1 MPEGLNKDGGINF
14 SRKRNFEDKPKEENE
29 DLSKYLLGREIE
41 EEPKVEE
48 PEIDEEYLARQER
61 LEQKLKTAKTV
72 NYSGFAVNGASIGV
86 MLYGVHNVIMDP
98 NTLELINLIETT
110 FGIEIPYERFI
121 ELVEAWKTQ
130 LISMAGS
137 IQVGFVYYQQTRQR
151 MKNMDREDLFGF
163 MNDEL
168 GKL

>member
-1 MPEGLNKDGGINF
+1 MLGGLNKDGGINF
-14 SRKRNFEDKPKEENE
+14 ERKKNFGTKNEEPE
-29 DLSKYLLGREIE
+29 ELIE
-41 EEPKVEE
+41 ELEVEE
-48 PEIDEEYLARQER
+48 PEIDEEQLARQAR
-61 LEQKLKTAKTV
+61 LEAKLKTAKTV

-86 MLYGVHNVIMDP
+86 MLFGVHNVIMDP

-121 ELVEAWKTQ
+121 ELVEAWKAQ
-130 LISMAGS
+130 LISMAGT

-151 MKNMDREDLFGF
+151 MKNMDTEDTWAF

>member
-1 MPEGLNKDGGINF
+1 MKEGISF
-14 SRKRNFEDKPKEENE
+14 TRKRNFGNEDVVEEVKVESEKPK
-29 DLSKYLLGREIE
+29 
-41 EEPKVEE
+41 E
-48 PEIDEEYLARQER
+48 PEIDEEYLARQAR
-61 LEQKLKTAKTV
+61 LEAKHKTSKTV

-86 MLYGVHNVIMDP
+86 MLFGVHNVIMDP
-98 NTLELINLIETT
+98 NTLEFINLIETT

-137 IQVGFVYYQQTRQR
+137 IQLFLGVYQQTRR
-151 MKNMDREDLFGF
+151 KMKEMDTEDLWGF
-163 MNDEL
+163 MNDEM

>member
-1 MPEGLNKDGGINF
+1 MSGLSKDGGINF
-14 SRKRNFEDKPKEENE
+14 TRKRNFGDEK
-29 DLSKYLLGREIE
+29 

-48 PEIDEEYLARQER
+48 SKVEESEIDEEHLARQER
-61 LEQKLKTAKTV
+61 LEQKLKTAKKV

-86 MLYGVHNVIMDP
+86 MLFGVHNVMMSP

-110 FGIEIPYERFI
+110 FGIEIQYERFI
-121 ELVEAWKTQ
+121 ELVEAWKAQ

-137 IQVGFVYYQQTRQR
+137 VQLGFVYYQQTRR
-151 MKNMDREDLFGF
+151 KMKEMDTENLWGF
-163 MNDEL
+163 VNGEL

>member
-1 MPEGLNKDGGINF
+1 MANKMDDTLKDGISF
-14 SRKRNFEDKPKEENE
+14 TRKRNFGNDDVVEEVKTE
-29 DLSKYLLGREIE
+29 PEKSK
-41 EEPKVEE
+41 E
-48 PEIDEEYLARQER
+48 PEIDEEYLARQAR
-61 LEQKLKTAKTV
+61 LEAKLKTAKKV

-86 MLYGVHNVIMDP
+86 MLFGVHNVIMDP

-110 FGIEIPYERFI
+110 FGIEIQYERFI

-137 IQVGFVYYQQTRQR
+137 IQLGFVYYQQTRQR
-151 MKNMDREDLFGF
+151 MKNMDTEDTWAF
-163 MNDEL
+163 MNEEL

>member
-1 MPEGLNKDGGINF
+1 MSRGLTEDGGINF
-14 SRKRNFEDKPKEENE
+14 KRKRNFGET
-29 DLSKYLLGREIE
+29 

-48 PEIDEEYLARQER
+48 PKVEESKIDDEYKARQAR
-61 LEQKLKTAKTV
+61 LEAKLKTAKKV

-86 MLYGVHNVIMDP
+86 MLFGVHNVIMDP

-121 ELVEAWKTQ
+121 ELVEAWKAQ

-137 IQVGFVYYQQTRQR
+137 IQLMFVFYQQTRQR
-151 MKNMDREDLFGF
+151 MKNMNREDLFGF
-163 MNDEL
+163 INDEL
-168 GKL
+168 SKII

>member
-1 MPEGLNKDGGINF
+1 MTKTYSLVIVFD
-14 SRKRNFEDKPKEENE
+14 EDSDEIE
-29 DLSKYLLGREIE
+29 YIE
-41 EEPKVEE
+41 EEITEKVSEE
-48 PEIDEEYLARQER
+48 DLEYLARQAR
-61 LEQKLKTAKTV
+61 LEAKLKTAKKV

-86 MLYGVHNVIMDP
+86 MLFGVHNVIMDP

-110 FGIEIPYERFI
+110 FGIEIPYEEFI

-137 IQVGFVYYQQTRQR
+137 IQLGFVYYQQTRQR
-151 MKNMDREDLFGF
+151 MKNMDTEDTWAF
-163 MNDEL
+163 MNEEL

>member
-1 MPEGLNKDGGINF
+1 MGTMDDVMKDGISFTN
-14 SRKRNFEDKPKEENE
+14 KRNWKKDDVVEEVKVE
-29 DLSKYLLGREIE
+29 P
-41 EEPKVEE
+41 EEPKE
-48 PEIDEEYLARQER
+48 PEIDNEYLARQAR
-61 LEQKLKTAKTV
+61 LEAKLKTAKKV

-86 MLYGVHNVIMDP
+86 MLFGVHNVIMDP

-110 FGIEIPYERFI
+110 FGIKIPYERFI
-121 ELVEAWKTQ
+121 ELVEAWKAQ

-151 MKNMDREDLFGF
+151 MKNMDTEDTWAF
-163 MNDEL
+163 MNEEL